1 MYDNIGGKLK
11 LLAKI
16 IFYVQAISSAIGG
29 LAVAAID
36 DDMVVYGLL
45 IFLLGP
51 LCAWVSSWFLYGFG
65 ELIETNSI
73 IAKKISGE
81 ALPQSNTAPKAADA
95 PKKDDRLE
103 RLDRLYADGLI
114 TEQEYQQAISK

>member
-16 IFYVQAISSAIGG
+16 IFYIQAIGSAIGG
-29 LAVAAID
+29 LAIMAID
-36 DDMVVYGLL
+36 EYMVVYGLL
-45 IFLLGP
+45 IFFLGP
-51 LCAWVSSWFLYGFG
+51 LFAWISSWFLYGFG

-81 ALPQSNTAPKAADA
+81 VAPQPAAASQSADA

-103 RLDRLYADGLI
+103 RLNRLYADGLI